1 MQIPHHLSIKAIF
14 DAGGISHIS
23 KALFSPG
30 IEKTHFYQEPA
41 CGAISIILAKDA
53 ERIQAAIDNNIV
65 PGLLRLFK
73 GKLNKKHVLKL
84 IEQITQNGNA
94 AQIHSVTCEIVHRK

>member
-1 MQIPHHLSIKAIF
+1 MILFCILTGAKQLPRHLSIKAIF

-65 PGLLRLFK
+65 PGLCGCLRGSYTK
-73 GKLNKKHVLKL
+73 GRGSNFP
-84 IEQITQNGNA
+84 TNGGWG
-94 AQIHSVTCEIVHRK
+94 S